1 MKKTTLT
8 ILMTFILFA
17 SDYAQSNEGVFG
29 RADKVVKGYS
39 KVPPDVVYLIAG

>member
-17 SDYAQSNEGVFG
+17 SGYAQSNEDVFG
-29 RADKVVKGYS
+29 KKEKKDWTY
-39 KVPPDVVYLIAG
+39 